1 MHMASSNPYSKV
13 IAETQQ
19 QAVKAVES
27 GFDFAAHVLELQ
39 KQYTLGIA
47 GLIVAATPS
56 ARD

>member
-1 MHMASSNPYSKV
+1 MTTTAQYAKLV
-13 IAETQQ
+13 AETQQ

-47 GLIVAATPS
+47 GLIVAATPP